1 MFGSQVMANLPGSA
15 KGSQV
20 FVHMKSSN
28 EQTDLSQIK
37 ERLSAHNMS
46 ATLQQQPNIVMADE
60 VLDNSEIEFDQDD
73 SEEEQPRPSSAAM
86 SQAKVT
92 VK

>member
-20 FVHMKSSN
+20 FQTNIKGSH
-28 EQTDLSQIK
+28 EQNDLSQIK

-46 ATLQQQPNIVMADE
+46 ATLQQ
-60 VLDNSEIEFDQDD
+60 
-73 SEEEQPRPSSAAM
+73 
-86 SQAKVT
+86 
-92 VK
+92 

>member
-20 FVHMKSSN
+20 FVSHMKGSN

-46 ATLQQQPNIVMADE
+46 ATLQQ
-60 VLDNSEIEFDQDD
+60 
-73 SEEEQPRPSSAAM
+73 
-86 SQAKVT
+86 
-92 VK
+92 